1 MTKKIV
7 KPNAKS
13 DTAPKTSVPALVNV
27 VTVRPVG
34 RPSSYSDEIAATICE
49 RIALG
54 ESLRAI
60 CHGDDMPS
68 ESMTYRWLASNHD
81 FREQYSLARQIQ
93 ADTKFDR
100 VGDVAEDALR
110 GVVDPLAA
118 RVFIDA
124 TKWQASRLA
133 PKKYGD
139 KIEID
144 RPGQIA
150 VDAAVALA
158 RRLYGTPVPV

>member
-1 MTKKIV
+1 MTKKKSKSTALIV
-7 KPNAKS
+7 QPVANAV
-13 DTAPKTSVPALVNV
+13 A
-27 VTVRPVG
+27 VG
-34 RPSSYSDEIAATICE
+34 RPSSYSDAVALVICE

-60 CHGDDMPS
+60 CRGDDMPS
-68 ESMTYRWLASNHD
+68 ESMTYRWLVNSRE
-81 FREQYSLARQIQ
+81 FREQYALARQIQ

-100 VGDVAEDALR
+100 IGDVAEDALR
-110 GVVDPLAA
+110 GIVDPLAA

-144 RPGQIA
+144 RPGQAA

-158 RRLYGTPVPV
+158 RQLYGTPVPV